1 MVFTIRCFI
10 FEGPNQPS
18 TMNTDFFKKF
28 LPHLIANIAFLAVL
42 FLYYYPTLSGKEIVQ
57 NDVVQAK
64 GFSKEADTYIKKNGG
79 EVLWTNNSFS
89 GMPVWVGHTTNYV
102 AGVHAVLRA
111 SLPTPVLL
119 GWICFVGFYVL
130 MVVVGANAWL
140 SFAMS
145 AGFAFSTFNIISFEA
160 GHLNKVYDMG
170 LMAPVLAGVWLIF
183 QQRKY
188 IVGALVTTFFL
199 GLQIFYGHY
208 QITYYLFIVLLFM
221 GLYELVVAIRSK
233 AYTHFAK
240 ATVLVVV
247 CAIVAVGPN
256 ISKMWT
262 NYVYSKNTIRGGSEL
277 KAESKDNAG
286 LDKDYALSWSN
297 AVSETFTIFIPY
309 FYGGA
314 SGEKLSTGSNM
325 FKTMVANGVPRN
337 DAKQYIERV
346 PLYWGDQPFTAGPLY
361 FGAIMIFLFV
371 MALFVIK
378 DNYKW
383 WILAATVFSIMMS
396 WGRNFD
402 LLTDFLFY
410 NVPLYNK
417 FRSVTMALCIAQMTV
432 PFLAGLL
439 LVKLAKGEVEQKD
452 FYKGLKWT
460 LGICGGLALIFG
472 LMGGAFFSFTA
483 PKDAS
488 IGYPDWLIEALHA
501 DRASKFRTDSFRTL
515 FFVLATAGLLW
526 AWFTDKLS
534 PKIVYIALAFLV
546 IVDIAWVDK
555 RYLDASAFTKKKTN
569 EDWVEMT
576 SADEQILQDKAL
588 SYRVLN
594 LSKSPFNDA
603 TTSYFHKS
611 VGGYS
616 AIKLARYQD
625 LIDKQ
630 FTDSTGNFK
639 LNHPVFSM
647 LNTKYI
653 IFPDQKTDQ
662 IYVQQNPGALGNA
675 WFAREIKSVNG
686 AKEEMEALGKIDV
699 TRVALV
705 DKRFD
710 SLITGFT
717 PSADSSATIRLV
729 ENSDPDQ
736 LTYDY
741 NASSEQLVVFSE
753 IYYQP
758 GWNAYIDNKL
768 AAHLRVNYVLRAMRV
783 PAGKHSIV
791 FRFEPEHYKQSERIA
806 LFGSWIFVAFLLGL
820 IGLYVKE
827 ELKKKAV

>member
-1 MVFTIRCFI
+1 
-10 FEGPNQPS
+10 
-18 TMNTDFFKKF
+18 MNTDFFKKF

-89 GMPVWVGHTTNYV
+89 GMPVWVGHTTNYI

-208 QITYYLFIVLLFM
+208 QIAYYLFIVLLFM
-221 GLYELVVAIRSK
+221 GLYELVNAIRSK
-233 AYTHFAK
+233 TYTHFAK

-247 CAIVAVGPN
+247 CAVVAVGPN

-314 SGEKLSTGSNM
+314 SGEKLSVGSNM
-325 FKTMVANGVPRN
+325 YKTMVANGVPRN

-383 WILAATVFSIMMS
+383 WILAVTVFSIMMS

-439 LVKLAKGEVEQKD
+439 LVKMAKGEVEQKD

-460 LGICGGLALIFG
+460 LGLCGGIALIFG
-472 LMGGAFFSFTA
+472 VMGGAFFSFTA
-483 PKDAS
+483 PNDGN

-534 PKIVYIALAFLV
+534 PKLVYVALAFLV
-546 IVDIAWVDK
+546 ILDIAWVDK

-576 SADEQILQDKAL
+576 AADEQILQDKSL

-625 LIDKQ
+625 LIDYQ
-630 FTDSTGNFK
+630 FKDSTGNFK
-639 LNHPVFSM
+639 LNQPVFSM

-653 IFPDQKTDQ
+653 IFPDQKTEQ

-686 AKEEMEALGKIDV
+686 AKEEMDALGKIDV
-699 TRVALV
+699 SRVALV

-717 PSADSSATIRLV
+717 PSTDSNATIKLI

-736 LTYDY
+736 LKYDY

-758 GWNAYIDNKL
+758 GWNAYIDGKL
-768 AAHLRVNYVLRAMRV
+768 APHLRTNYVLRALRV
-783 PAGKHSIV
+783 PAGKHSIE
-791 FRFEPEHYKQSERIA
+791 FKFEPEHYQQSEKA
-806 LFGSWIFVAFLLGL
+806 AMFGSWIFVAFLLGL

-827 ELKKKAV
+827 EWNKKAA